1 MKLNLIRRIV
11 AMTALSAVALT
22 GAVVSADP
30 VPVPN
35 VPKLTIGY
43 PVPSLLSP
51 PDGVTANMY
60 NTVFTWSHGS
70 TPDKYILKVTVVST
84 GETFSA
90 NAPLA
95 TCSGA
100 GFCTLAASDV
110 PNLFDHV
117 KDGDQVKWRVVAKY
131 GETKVQSIARTLT
144 FDTVNAPTNLLP
156 ANGALLMPVHNLSW
170 TTHNTNKSYVLVVK
184 NAATGALVFKHK
196 LSHEVCAVTCMMSAT
211 ALGVQPSGTTL
222 SWFVKAI
229 GFNGDVAKSAK
240 QTLVTPLDLIIIG
253 D

>member
-1 MKLNLIRRIV
+1 MKLNLIRRIA
-11 AMTALSAVALT
+11 AMAALSAVALT

-30 VPVPN
+30 LPVPN
-35 VPKLTIGY
+35 MPKLTLA
-43 PVPSLLSP
+43 PVSELLSP

-60 NTVFTWSHGS
+60 NTVFTWSHLA
-70 TPDKYILKVTVVST
+70 TPDKYIVKVTVVRT

-95 TCSGA
+95 NCSGA
-100 GFCTLAASDV
+100 GFCTLAASAV

-117 KDGDQVKWRVVAKY
+117 QDGDQVKWRVVAKY
-131 GETKVQSIARTLT
+131 GETKAKSNARTLT

-170 TTHNTNKSYVLVVK
+170 TTHNTNQSYVLVVK
-184 NAATGALVFKHK
+184 NAADGALISKQK
-196 LSHEVCAVTCMMSAT
+196 LSGEDCAATCAVSASS
-211 ALGVQPSGTTL
+211 LGELPSGTTL
-222 SWFVKAI
+222 KWFVKAI

-240 QTLVTPLDLIIIG
+240 QTLVTPFELIIIG
-253 D
+253 L